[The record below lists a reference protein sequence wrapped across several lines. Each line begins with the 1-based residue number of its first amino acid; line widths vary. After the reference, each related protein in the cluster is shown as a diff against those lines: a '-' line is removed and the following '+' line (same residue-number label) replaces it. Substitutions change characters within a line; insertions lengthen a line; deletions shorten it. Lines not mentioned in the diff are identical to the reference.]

1 MFRRTFLES
10 VAAGSVGAACAT
22 SSNGDDCPKCRLV
35 DSADGDELPL
45 ATEPDFTVRSTKTH
59 RIYWRDQAH
68 FEDKWADGS
77 IAAYAGLGG
86 DYVVLNS
93 SYDDLVDTTVV
104 AHEIGHNLGYEHVE
118 GTLMDPYVGQTADSD
133 PDVALSAETVDV
145 FDSMESVQLCQ
156 WTTDE
161 AVDHLTAVA
170 ESFAAGE
177 SSIGTLGY
185 AARRY
190 ASGTAISDAFYR
202 HDWSAFGQNHHG
214 RSLSGQFY
222 R

>member
-10 VAAGSVGAACAT
+10 VAAAGVGGACAR
-22 SSNGDDCPKCRLV
+22 SSSDDGSPKCRLV
-35 DSADGDELPL
+35 DDTERDELPV
-45 ATEPDFTVRSTKTH
+45 ATEPDFTARSTKTH

-77 IAAYAGLGG
+77 IAAYAALGG
-86 DYVVLNS
+86 DYIVLNR

-145 FDSMESVQLCQ
+145 FDSMESVLLCE
-156 WTTDE
+156 WGTDE

-170 ESFAAGE
+170 EAFAAGE
-177 SSIGTLGY
+177 TSIGTLGY

-202 HDWSAFGQNHHG
+202 HDWPAFGQNHYG